1 MLLQV
6 LAIYDDKYIELLEDI
21 VSAIC
26 DEITWS
32 IPAHCLDRETGNTY
46 KYYEIDL
53 FASET
58 AFYLAETAFSIS
70 LTQVQA
76 NTPTIIST
84 TKV

>member
-6 LAIYDDKYIELLEDI
+6 LAIYDDKYIEPLEDI

-32 IPAHCLDRETGNTY
+32 IPAHCLDRET
-46 KYYEIDL
+46 
-53 FASET
+53 
-58 AFYLAETAFSIS
+58 AFSIS